1 MAEEGC
7 TLTDW
12 NNDKSDEIF
21 FSLLGELL
29 QNNTR
34 ATELYTLLS
43 SQANNKS
50 QFQNDN
56 EYRCK
61 EDAMEDDNEESDL
74 NKLVDILKNRLQN
87 GKSVPAGLTQEKLTR
102 LKDDF
107 LKQKEENKRTEQ
119 NHNNTPMKKTKNATP
134 VLVAKPKPKNKKQ
147 LQAEQRRRELE
158 MANIAK
164 ELEEKKK
171 KKEEKEQFRKNQEKE
186 RKRLLEE
193 DLKRQEEDKKRL
205 LNESKKKKEKEEK
218 EKEYR
223 TQKEKE
229 RQDRMKK
236 TQEEEQRR
244 KEEEKRRKAE
254 EKTAKQKALKEGKE
268 REEREKLE
276 KQLNQKGQGKV
287 RSQQYQQYQQQ
298 QQKYP
303 REVPP
308 RFLRQQQ
315 IKQQVLHKDQ
325 DFTSG
330 DQYRENS
337 NWTEIV
343 PDASYDC
350 NNTEDWEVDV
360 DETVP
365 NVTEQGR
372 TYSSWG
378 GVPASED
385 WDLDVNKPSCSSVN
399 PSSETRT
406 YENSIPNEL
415 KGSKVGKNAF
425 APLESSSSGVN
436 VSSSGVNDK
445 PVANSDSCWGASLT
459 GSTWDTGTQKQWE
472 NDSVHSDNSLDGGS
486 PSNISKNL
494 QSNANS
500 SWCKYSNK
508 PAGADSNK
516 SDSPGITP
524 WAGLDS
530 FEAAPIS
537 QESVNHVQSPVSI
550 NNVYSGG
557 AKPKTSN
564 VIGGN
569 YNSFH
574 SDVMSDKIK
583 QSQHTRLKDPDLIME
598 QTDSAVGVSSIDNKI
613 DTNLK
618 VTGWLESSTPSE
630 DWDEDD
636 KDNNDEDFGWTTVSM
651 KTKKPATGS
660 NPVTSVP
667 STPSKSENGNAWTN
681 RALKQLLDMGFKREH
696 AEKALR
702 DNNGIIE
709 SAVSDLLMKGDMTEP
724 ALIPSQQ
731 QTSSKTDTNN
741 SPSCNGIP
749 VNQATTPQKLNRKQ
763 RRKLQQM
770 QNAEHSKENSCESSK
785 DKLPNV
791 LNSVSDNTHSL
802 NTDLGLKQK
811 GDGLLPTPP
820 PSLRLVPT
828 EEPTPH
834 EKAISRP
841 QSSSKAPSG
850 DVGNSLLK
858 TSACLPQP
866 IGQQS
871 SKLEND
877 QNTGARAPIGSSRP
891 SAPAPIQPP
900 NPQPKSQTNLSSSS
914 SKETIEQMNGT
925 PLQPPVNPV
934 LLAQMHLQKLG
945 LESSPVSSSSYTPS
959 VQPPASSQTVTNSMI
974 QQYLQQIAQSSEVE
988 PTAAVSTSPIT
999 TPLHTASSMHLS
1011 GLLQQAPVPAS
1022 SLSEGPQKSKLLQ
1035 WTQPSSAS
1043 NSEPTTP
1050 PTTTDYVE
1058 EPPREKTSPVNKV
1071 DPVSAKWGVVAIPRL
1086 LPTPA
1091 EFKPG
1096 VPWKP
1101 RGDTNDDNKADEE
1114 DDTDDENDSESDTSM
1129 PEETPKT
1136 PSSQNVTRSS
1146 PEIQPIK
1153 PVEPPEPAPQQPP
1166 PPPPPQPTVM
1176 PMKHPEQSTIR
1187 PPPGLGSVNSFS
1199 GSSVNSFSGMKNKVD
1214 EMNWL
1219 TVRGWSSAIDPSTLR
1234 SLCQQFGTLLDFRII
1249 GNTIYVRYETHA
1261 HAHSAHLSLSGK
1273 LIYNSQILA
1282 EVSTE
1287 YECMKAIENSSIM
1300 NSPPVA
1306 TVPLTNHLSQPI
1318 APGFPNISSF
1328 GGLWAS
1334 PGQAAPP
1341 SVPQPFVQQS
1351 FAPTYAAPSSINM
1364 NGGFAHWGL
1373 PSATTVIPNTN
1384 QLWQAA
1390 PQQPTNVFQTYPGW
1404 LTAKP
1409 AEVPVQASIFSPG
1422 MDRCLPSELFN
1433 AKEHGS

>member
-43 SQANNKS
+43 SQANSKS

-61 EDAMEDDNEESDL
+61 EDVMEDDHEESDL

-119 NHNNTPMKKTKNATP
+119 NHNTPTKKTKNVAP

-158 MANIAK
+158 MVNIAK
-164 ELEEKKK
+164 ELEEKKR
-171 KKEEKEQFRKNQEKE
+171 KKEEKEEFRKKQEKE

-205 LNESKKKKEKEEK
+205 LSESKKKKEKEEK

-229 RQDRMKK
+229 RQERMKK
-236 TQEEEQRR
+236 TQEEELRK

-276 KQLNQKGQGKV
+276 KQLNQKSQSKV

-315 IKQQVLHKDQ
+315 IKLQVLHKDQ
-325 DFTSG
+325 DFNCAEIS
-330 DQYRENS
+330 QYRENS
-337 NWTEIV
+337 NWTEIL
-343 PDASYDC
+343 PDANYEC
-350 NNTEDWEVDV
+350 NNVEDWELDIG
-360 DETVP
+360 ETVISV
-365 NVTEQGR
+365 NDQGR
-372 TYSSWG
+372 TNCSWG
-378 GVPASED
+378 GIPASED
-385 WDLDVNKPSCSSVN
+385 WDLDVNKETTHSNVN
-399 PSSETRT
+399 HLLESRQ
-406 YENSIPNEL
+406 ENSSLSNDF
-415 KGSKVGKNAF
+415 KSSKVGKNLF
-425 APLESSSSGVN
+425 GPLESSSN
-436 VSSSGVNDK
+436 VITNDM

-459 GSTWDTGTQKQWE
+459 GSTWDTGTQNAKQWD
-472 NDSVHSDNSLDGGS
+472 NDSVQSENSLGAGS
-486 PSNISKNL
+486 PSNISKNV

-500 SWCKYSNK
+500 SWCKYSNR
-508 PAGADSNK
+508 PVSVDSNK

-537 QESVNHVQSPVSI
+537 QEHANVNHVQSPVSI
-550 NNVYSGG
+550 NNVYTGG
-557 AKPKTSN
+557 AKPKTNAS
-564 VIGGN
+564 GGT
-569 YNSFH
+569 YNNFH
-574 SDVMSDKIK
+574 TDTPEKIK
-583 QSQHTRLKDPDLIME
+583 PSAHTRLKDPQLIIE
-598 QTDSAVGVSSIDNKI
+598 QTDSSVGVSSIDNKI

-636 KDNNDEDFGWTTVSM
+636 KENNDEDFGWTTVSL
-651 KTKKPATGS
+651 KTKKPVTTGNTAS
-660 NPVTSVP
+660 SVP
-667 STPSKSENGNAWTN
+667 GTPSKSENGNAWTN

-709 SAVSDLLMKGDMTEP
+709 SAVSDLLMKGDMAEP
-724 ALIPSQQ
+724 TMISTQ
-731 QTSSKTDTNN
+731 QTTTKTDTNTV
-741 SPSCNGIP
+741 PPCNG
-749 VNQATTPQKLNRKQ
+749 VTTQVSTPQKLNRKQ

-770 QNAEHSKENSCESSK
+770 LNAEQFKESSEPSKENSP
-785 DKLPNV
+785 LV
-791 LNSVSDNTHSL
+791 LNSVSDNSTHNLS
-802 NTDLGLKQK
+802 TDITKKQK

-820 PSLRLVPT
+820 PSLRLVPN
-828 EEPTPH
+828 EESISL
-834 EKAISRP
+834 EKTISRP
-841 QSSSKAPSG
+841 QPSKASTIE
-850 DVGNSLLK
+850 VNNSLLK
-858 TSACLPQP
+858 TSSGCLPQP

-871 SKLEND
+871 TKLENE
-877 QNTGARAPIGSSRP
+877 QNTVPRAPIGTSRP
-891 SAPAPIQPP
+891 SVPTPIQPP
-900 NPQPKSQTNLSSSS
+900 IQQHKSHTNLST
-914 SKETIEQMNGT
+914 KETMEKVNGT

-945 LESSPVSSSSYTPS
+945 LESSPVVSSSYSQPI
-959 VQPPASSQTVTNSMI
+959 PPASSQTVTNSMI

-988 PTAAVSTSPIT
+988 PTAAVSSSPIT
-999 TPLHTASSMHLS
+999 TPLHAASTMHLS

-1050 PTTTDYVE
+1050 PTVSDFPE
-1058 EPPREKTSPVNKV
+1058 EPKEKSTPVNNV
-1071 DPVSAKWGVVAIPRL
+1071 DPVSAKWGVVAAPKL

-1096 VPWKP
+1096 VPWKS
-1101 RGDTNDDNKADEE
+1101 RGEPVEVKDEE
-1114 DDTDDENDSESDTSM
+1114 EEDTDADSDSENESL
-1129 PEETPKT
+1129 PEEVPT
-1136 PSSQNVTRSS
+1136 SQTNTRAS
-1146 PEIQPIK
+1146 PEIHPLK
-1153 PVEPPEPAPQQPP
+1153 MVEVQEPLSLPP
-1166 PPPPPQPTVM
+1166 PSI
-1176 PMKHPEQSTIR
+1176 MKHPEPSTIR

-1199 GSSVNSFSGMKNKVD
+1199 GMKNRVD

-1219 TVRGWSSAIDPSTLR
+1219 TIRGLSSVVDPSTLR

-1261 HAHSAHLSLSGK
+1261 HAHSAHLSLNGK
-1273 LIYNSQILA
+1273 LFYNSQILA

-1287 YECMKAIENSSIM
+1287 FECMKAIENSSTIV
-1300 NSPPVA
+1300 NNPPVA
-1306 TVPLTNHLSQPI
+1306 PVPLTNHVSQPI
-1318 APGFPNISSF
+1318 APGFPNMSSF
-1328 GGLWAS
+1328 GGLWTS

-1390 PQQPTNVFQTYPGW
+1390 PQQPANVFQTYPGW
-1404 LTAKP
+1404 LTTKP
-1409 AEVPVQASIFSPG
+1409 ADVPVQASIFSPG
-1422 MDRCLPSELFN
+1422 LDRCLPSELFN